1 MSQLGIEGAHPGGI
15 NLTKKIFERENVNKN
30 SHILDVGCG
39 TGQTVAYLARK
50 FGAHVTGIDIN
61 SIMVEKAKKR
71 MKEKRIQANVIQCT
85 VEKLPFL
92 DNQFDFV
99 ISESVLSFVDTSSA
113 LNEIYRV
120 LKRGGRLIAIELT
133 MKHPLSEKEEDAI
146 KQFYGFNSLTLKKDW
161 EVRLKQAGFDHIRIK
176 KIHPPT
182 QRRFSITR
190 KVWNLNFMRFWNNI
204 SNTPLSIKGY
214 WNIEFIHVQ
223 NNFVFYG
230 KEVTHQMMSKE
241 RIEENELSFP
251 LWSPI
256 SKSLL
261 L

>member
-1 MSQLGIEGAHPGGI
+1 LSQLGIEGAHPGGI

-176 KIHPPT
+176 KNTSTNPT
-182 QRRFSITR
+182 
-190 KVWNLNFMRFWNNI
+190 
-204 SNTPLSIKGY
+204 P
-214 WNIEFIHVQ
+214 
-223 NNFVFYG
+223 VFHNPEGMEPELYEILEQHLEYSFKYQG
-230 KEVTHQMMSKE
+230 ILEY
-241 RIEENELSFP
+241 RIYSCT
-251 LWSPI
+251 
-256 SKSLL
+256 K
-261 L
+261 